1 MAPSRGGL
9 LLAAL
14 CACSLFRTAS
24 PRLQTDGPTARSWA
38 GVLAQGRESRQAGGN
53 SRTARGC
60 DAALDPRCRERLA
73 TMLLTSGRFLQA
85 GQPGAGRLDTLRGG
99 GPTRAEMEE
108 KMLAERAAALAEEE
122 RIKDMQKKKKRDRED
137 ANMKALVP
145 READTAL
152 ALMLQKRQRLLPEG
166 ELTLDKIATYADA
179 VYKEGDVDEAIAGY
193 NRVLSVDPTDASAL
207 FNLATIYEKGRE
219 ILKKGWGW

>member
-108 KMLAERAAALAEEE
+108 KMLAERCAVPLCLLTARFSRAVRTVESPTV
-122 RIKDMQKKKKRDRED
+122 QKTSR
-137 ANMKALVP
+137 
-145 READTAL
+145 
-152 ALMLQKRQRLLPEG
+152 G
-166 ELTLDKIATYADA
+166 
-179 VYKEGDVDEAIAGY
+179 GDFMC
-193 NRVLSVDPTDASAL
+193 SV
-207 FNLATIYEKGRE
+207 
-219 ILKKGWGW
+219 